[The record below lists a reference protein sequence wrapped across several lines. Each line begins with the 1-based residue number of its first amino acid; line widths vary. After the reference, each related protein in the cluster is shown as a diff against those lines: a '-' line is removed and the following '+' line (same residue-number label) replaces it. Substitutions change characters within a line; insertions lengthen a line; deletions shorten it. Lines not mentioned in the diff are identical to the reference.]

1 MNSGYIDYKMSVR
14 AYNCYEE
21 NIKPLSKWTKTEI
34 IEILESYDFSKKD
47 FTINDL
53 KRIPAPALKNL
64 FLSYDS
70 WHHTSSY
77 YNQTSFY
84 SFDDEMF
91 ESITL
96 EDINAIMQRI
106 KEKKRKEKEKKEKEE
121 KWKCSYLEWSGT
133 RKHPKANKCVEIGVI
148 KGNWFYL
155 DNGKRK
161 SINANGFEKL
171 ERIEK

>member
-1 MNSGYIDYKMSVR
+1 MNSGYINYSMSVR
-14 AYNCYEE
+14 AANRYDE

-34 IEILESYDFSKKD
+34 IEILESYDFQGKD

-53 KRIPAPALKNL
+53 KKIPAPVLKNL
-64 FLSYDS
+64 FLIYDS

-84 SFDDEMF
+84 SFDDEIF
-91 ESITL
+91 DALTKE
-96 EDINAIMQRI
+96 EINATI
-106 KEKKRKEKEKKEKEE
+106 KRFKEE
-121 KWKCSYLEWSGT
+121 KKKVTEETWKCEYLVWSGT
-133 RKHPKANKCVEIGVI
+133 RKHPKAEKRIAIGTI

-155 DNGKRK
+155 ENGKKK

-171 ERIEK
+171 ERI